1 MSTQNGNGSG
11 TGGELGQALERI
23 IAAFARIN
31 TALRSLLERMLRLSE
46 SHAASS
52 ERSERQYEALRA
64 KIDAQAIK
72 LSEIALLITEARKDI
87 TDQVPLYDPKDEPKE
102 KTGPAA
108 AIGRAID
115 TVAPGWV
122 GWLVKLAVPVAGGFG
137 LDRVLHF
144 LSTGHW

>member
-1 MSTQNGNGSG
+1 MSSPNGNGNG
-11 TGGELGQALERI
+11 TNSELGAALERI

-31 TALRSLLERMLRLSE
+31 TALRSLLDRILRLSE
-46 SHAASS
+46 ALAASS
-52 ERSERQYEALRA
+52 ERNERQYETLRG
-64 KIDAQAIK
+64 KIEAQSIK

-87 TDQVPLYDPKDEPKE
+87 TDQVPLYDPKDDPKE

-115 TVAPGWV
+115 AVAPGWV
-122 GWLVKLAVPVAGGFG
+122 GWLIKLGIPAAGGFG
-137 LDRVLHF
+137 LDRVIHF